1 MPQSEALGMDEA
13 AAFAAEHG
21 IVTSWDGAVGQN
33 VGSAESGEAR
43 YSIWLEDER
52 SIEEKMKLIQKYDLA
67 GAAQWRLGFERASVW
82 PIIDQYLQ

>member
-1 MPQSEALGMDEA
+1 MSLPGTGQWARMWEAR
-13 AAFAAEHG
+13 
-21 IVTSWDGAVGQN
+21 
-33 VGSAESGEAR
+33 ESGEAR

-67 GAAQWRLGFERASVW
+67 GAAQWRLGFERALVW